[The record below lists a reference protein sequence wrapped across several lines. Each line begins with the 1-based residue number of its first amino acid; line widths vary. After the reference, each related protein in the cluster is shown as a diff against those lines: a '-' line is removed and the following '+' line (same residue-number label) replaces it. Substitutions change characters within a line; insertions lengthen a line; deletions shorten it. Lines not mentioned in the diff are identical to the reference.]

1 MRCGEIST
9 EPDGLYTPVVGRWS
23 EEKYM
28 LLANYAQV
36 FATSM
41 KDKWEDRVYIDLFAG
56 AGQARIRD
64 STREVLCSPLLAL
77 AVDHPFDHYIFC
89 DADPICVEAL
99 QTRVRKI
106 APNVQAH
113 YITEDANEA
122 AEEILRWIPQ
132 YSKEHKVLT
141 FCFVD
146 PYSLSNL
153 RFETLKKLSTR
164 FVDFLVH
171 LPAMDPIRNRDIY
184 SADNDIVDRFLGDS
198 TWRAVW
204 EQEKVRSCFPFFIAQ
219 QFNLRMRKLGYAE
232 GIKDS
237 VFVRSTSK
245 NLPLYR
251 LGFFTRHPLGTKF
264 WKEVKRCNDSQL
276 PLL

>member
-1 MRCGEIST
+1 MRCDEISA
-9 EPDGLYTPVVGRWS
+9 EPDNLYTPLVGQWS

-41 KDKWEDRVYIDLFAG
+41 KDKWEDRVYVDLFAG

-64 STREVLCSPLLAL
+64 STREVLCSPMLAL
-77 AVDHPFDHYIFC
+77 SVDHPFDHYIFC
-89 DADPICVEAL
+89 DADHKCIDAL
-99 QTRVRKI
+99 QSRVLRK
-106 APNVQAH
+106 APNARVE
-113 YITEDANEA
+113 YVTEDANEVVD
-122 AEEILRWIPQ
+122 EILKRIPQ

-153 RFETLKKLSTR
+153 RFETIRKLATR

-171 LPAMDPIRNRDIY
+171 LPAMDPIRNEALY
-184 SADNDIVDRFLGDS
+184 SADNDTVDRFLGDS
-198 TWRAVW
+198 SWRAVW
-204 EQEKVRSCFPFFIAQ
+204 EDEKARCSFPFFIAQ
-219 QFNLRMRKLGYAE
+219 QFNIRMKTLGYAE

-264 WKEVKRCNDSQL
+264 WKEIRTCNDSQL